1 MQEMFTHRLAVSN
14 QPRLAKQLLHLGLH
28 HVKCFICHYDI
39 CICGKLSELTL
50 APAPHGCCVL
60 HVVRRVLCTSASANS
75 ACCIQSVHIVCFP
88 QVRSLRPHTMPA
100 HHSPPFRTASAHGLA
115 RDSLS
120 AAPTIYKL
128 AHPHL
133 IHCIPSSFCLFNTP
147 SHIKHCSTYS
157 ITYNESD
164 HTNSSEPV
172 EGSQGSQ
179 S

>member
-1 MQEMFTHRLAVSN
+1 MFGTYACS
-14 QPRLAKQLLHLGLH
+14 
-28 HVKCFICHYDI
+28 
-39 CICGKLSELTL
+39 SSTW
-50 APAPHGCCVL
+50 VL
-60 HVVRRVLCTSASANS
+60 HSARDTVRALYFRQCKQCMLHT
-75 ACCIQSVHIVCFP
+75 ILHIVCFP
-88 QVRSLRPHTMPA
+88 QVRLLRPHTMPA
-100 HHSPPFRTASAHGLA
+100 HHSPLRTAFAHGLA

-133 IHCIPSSFCLFNTP
+133 IHHIPSSFCLFNTP

-157 ITYNESD
+157 VTYNDSD

>member
-1 MQEMFTHRLAVSN
+1 MFGAYACSSSTWVLRSARGMSRALYFR
-14 QPRLAKQLLHLGLH
+14 QCKQCMLHTIL
-28 HVKCFICHYDI
+28 
-39 CICGKLSELTL
+39 
-50 APAPHGCCVL
+50 
-60 HVVRRVLCTSASANS
+60 
-75 ACCIQSVHIVCFP
+75 HIVCFP
-88 QVRSLRPHTMPA
+88 QVWLLHPHTMPA
-100 HHSPPFRTASAHGLA
+100 HHSPFRTASAHDFA
-115 RDSLS
+115 HDSLS